1 MPLKY
6 SERHS
11 SEIYVL
17 HYTIVNIMDEKEMQ
31 EHLVFYQLLQATFEQ
46 LEKQMAAVQKKLVE
60 LVATKMAIHEIE
72 GVEKEKEILLPIGA
86 GVYGHGKIAH
96 SEKVLVNVGANILIN
111 KKPEDAAKFV
121 EERKREIM
129 LAAAKIE
136 TDMKQIVE
144 KMNDIATVINE
155 ASSGRITEK
164 NHIKVPKSE

>member
-1 MPLKY
+1 
-6 SERHS
+6 
-11 SEIYVL
+11 
-17 HYTIVNIMDEKEMQ
+17 MDEKEMQ